1 MGLLPNVPDFKKD
14 KDSMDIKKFLK
25 KYPIIGKPLL
35 YLFHK
40 QKNGHLVRFWYS
52 THLSPRC
59 EFEGMNMVHPHSSFY
74 GRLGLGSYIG
84 SHTHLNADIG
94 RFTSIAPRVTCI
106 NGTHPLFA
114 PFATTCPLFF
124 SLNRSKNPNRE
135 TFAKRQIVNEYRQVD
150 KERGIDIRI
159 GNDCWIGS
167 GVTFLGG
174 VTIHDGAV
182 VLTNA
187 TVTKDVPPY
196 AIVGGVPARIIK
208 YRYDNDTIDFLLR
221 TKWWNNT
228 IDWFRE
234 NGSLLCDIDKLK
246 NYYEQHDKETNT

>member
-1 MGLLPNVPDFKKD
+1 MNIHK
-14 KDSMDIKKFLK
+14 ILK
-25 KYPIIGKPLL
+25 RHQWLRRPIL
-35 YLFHK
+35 YIYHWHK
-40 QKNGHLVRFWYS
+40 NRHLVRFWYS
-52 THLSPRC
+52 SSMSSRC

-74 GRLGLGSYIG
+74 GRMGLGSYIG

-94 RFTSIAPRVTCI
+94 RFTSIAPKVTCI
-106 NGTHPLFA
+106 NGTHPLSV

-124 SLNRSKNPNRE
+124 SLNRSKNPNKE
-135 TFAKRQIVNEYRQVD
+135 TFAKQQIINEYRQVD

-167 GVTFLGG
+167 GVTILGG

-221 TKWWNNT
+221 TKWWENS
-228 IDWFRE
+228 IEWFRE
-234 NGSLLCDIDKLK
+234 NGDLLCDINKLK
-246 NYYEQHDKETNT
+246 EYYEQQDREGNS